1 MDRLAKLVLTADGQV
16 DEQAASA
23 VLAGFTRGQLKEFLA
38 ALRREIVRRK
48 VSVEVA
54 GEPGGSV
61 SAAMAERYP
70 DRAVEVVRQE
80 SLGGGVRL
88 RAGDDIVDAS
98 IQGYI
103 KGIIEKLEGT

>member
-1 MDRLAKLVLTADGQV
+1 MNRLAKLLLTADGQV
-16 DEQAASA
+16 DEQAAAS
-23 VLAGFTRGQLKEFLA
+23 LLSGFTRAQLKDFLA
-38 ALRREIVRRK
+38 ALRREIMRQK

-61 SAAMAERYP
+61 GAAMAERYP
-70 DRAVEVVRQE
+70 GRTVEVVRQE
-80 SLGGGVRL
+80 DLGGGVKL

-103 KGIIEKLEGT
+103 KGIIQKLEGT

>member
-1 MDRLAKLVLTADGQV
+1 MNRLAQLVLGADGQV

-23 VLAGFTRGQLKEFLA
+23 LLSGFTRAQLKEFLS
-38 ALRREIVRRK
+38 ALRREIRRRK

-54 GEPGGSV
+54 GEPNGSV
-61 SAAMAERYP
+61 GAAMATRYP
-70 DRAVEVVRQE
+70 GRAVEVVRE
-80 SLGGGVRL
+80 ENLGGGVKL

-98 IQGYI
+98 IRGYI

>member
-16 DEQAASA
+16 DEQAASS
-23 VLAGFTRGQLKEFLA
+23 VLSGFSRAQLKEFLG
-38 ALRREIVRRK
+38 ALRREITRRK

-54 GEPGGSV
+54 GEPGGAV
-61 SAAMAERYP
+61 DAAMAERYP
-70 DRAVEVVRQE
+70 GRVVEVVRQE
-80 SLGGGVRL
+80 NLGGGVKL

>member
-1 MDRLAKLVLTADGQV
+1 MDRLARLVLTPDGQI
-16 DEQAASA
+16 DGQAASA
-23 VLAGFTRGQLKEFLA
+23 LLAGFTRAQLKAFLA
-38 ALRREIVRRK
+38 ALRREMTRRM

-54 GEPGGSV
+54 GEPGASV
-61 SAAMAERYP
+61 GTAMAERFP
-70 DRAVEVVRQE
+70 GRAVEVVRQE
-80 SLGGGVRL
+80 SLGGGIKL